1 MVSIILDGENA
12 WEHYKNDGRDFFLYL
27 YEGLSRE
34 ERIKTTTVSG
44 FINEFGGGDR
54 LEHVFPGSWIN
65 SNFGIWLGHEEDNLA
80 WDYLSETRDKLQEIQ
95 NQDPSLD
102 TTDAWKA
109 LYVAE
114 GSDWNW
120 WYGDEHST
128 ETQEDFDE
136 LFRFNL
142 MKVFKELGRDVP
154 SQLFVPILRHDRSVS
169 PALLIRGFIKP
180 RIDGLVT
187 SYYEWYQGAQLDVK
201 KSGGSMHKSE
211 SLIDTVYY
219 GFDKDTLF
227 LRIDP
232 RIPFAE
238 FDEDVEFLIITSR
251 PADIKIAYPLRG
263 KKKAAEL
270 FEKTGE
276 EWKMIKEINE
286 VAALDVFEIGVSFA
300 DMKAR
305 EKDEIDLFLSI
316 RKGGEEVERCPWRG
330 HISVIVPTEDFE
342 ALMWY

>member
-1 MVSIILDGENA
+1 
-12 WEHYKNDGRDFFLYL
+12 
-27 YEGLSRE
+27 
-34 ERIKTTTVSG
+34 
-44 FINEFGGGDR
+44 
-54 LEHVFPGSWIN
+54 
-65 SNFGIWLGHEEDNLA
+65 
-80 WDYLSETRDKLQEIQ
+80 
-95 NQDPSLD
+95 
-102 TTDAWKA
+102 
-109 LYVAE
+109 
-114 GSDWNW
+114 
-120 WYGDEHST
+120 
-128 ETQEDFDE
+128 
-136 LFRFNL
+136 
-142 MKVFKELGRDVP
+142 
-154 SQLFVPILRHDRSVS
+154 
-169 PALLIRGFIKP
+169 
-180 RIDGLVT
+180 
-187 SYYEWYQGAQLDVK
+187 
-201 KSGGSMHKSE
+201 MHKSE

-232 RIPFAE
+232 KIPFAE